1 MFDRYTD
8 EQWEAIVAAR
18 AEWPRGSTGRRFERR
33 LSGLG
38 VVFGAR
44 ARYARPSNMSP
55 ANFERYVA
63 YTHTRKI

>member
-18 AEWPRGSTGRRFERR
+18 ADWPPGIDRAEIRAEIERAGRGFW
-33 LSGLG
+33 
-38 VVFGAR
+38 R
-44 ARYARPSNMSP
+44 ARYARPSMISP

-63 YTHTRKI
+63 YTNTRKI

>member
-18 AEWPRGSTGRRFERR
+18 AGWPPGIDWAEIREEIERAGRGFW
-33 LSGLG
+33 
-38 VVFGAR
+38 R

-63 YTHTRKI
+63 YTNTRKI